1 MLGANNIRH
10 DPGTGS
16 GPGGWSQEEIRGAVG
31 SAVQDEAGEDDRG
44 QTVNLNCILQA
55 MGSLW
60 RILITRAEL
69 FKKISLVICRIDQ
82 RGKRDGSVK

>member
-1 MLGANNIRH
+1 MIQELEVVQEAGARRRLG
-10 DPGTGS
+10 
-16 GPGGWSQEEIRGAVG
+16 GAVG
-31 SAVQDEAGEDDRG
+31 SVVQDEAGEDDRG

-69 FKKISLVICRIDQ
+69 FKKISLVICMSNRSK
-82 RGKRDGSVK
+82 G